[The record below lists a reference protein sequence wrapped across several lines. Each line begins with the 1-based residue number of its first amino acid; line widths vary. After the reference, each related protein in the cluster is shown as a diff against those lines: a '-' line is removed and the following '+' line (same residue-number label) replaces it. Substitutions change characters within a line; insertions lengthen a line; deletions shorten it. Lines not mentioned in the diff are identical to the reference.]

1 MAVHLSDPWLVAAWP
16 GMGGVALLAGTYL
29 LEKLGALPVAQVL
42 PDAYFDVQQVKVK
55 DGLVLPAELP
65 RSTLY
70 AWKDPAG
77 RRDLVIFTSDAQPG
91 GQGYAFCEELLG
103 TAQELGVRRIVTFAA
118 MATPSHPLSAPRVFG
133 VATHA
138 SVREELRGL
147 RVELLTEG
155 EISGLNGVLLAAG
168 AARGIP
174 GACLL
179 GEFPYFASTV
189 PNPKP
194 ASSVLRTFMQLSQVE
209 LDLSEID
216 EQAEVVEDRLLELL
230 ERLQRSPDPPVV
242 NPPPDPWSQP
252 DPLAG
257 AAEALVQ
264 PLDDPEARAAL
275 EDEDEPDDDE
285 PDDEA
290 LERDER
296 RRIDALF
303 DAARGDRD
311 KALELKAELDRRGLF
326 KRYEDRF
333 LDLFRCSE

>member
-29 LEKLGALPVAQVL
+29 LEKLGAAPVAQVL

-77 RRDLVIFTSDAQPG
+77 RRDLVIFTSDAQPT

-147 RVELLTEG
+147 KVELLSEG

-194 ASSVLRTFMQLSQVE
+194 AASVLRTFGQLARVD
-209 LDLSEID
+209 LDMREID
-216 EQAEVVEDRLLELL
+216 EQAEVVEERLLELL

-242 NPPPDPWSQP
+242 NAPPEPWAQP

-257 AAEALVQ
+257 AELER
-264 PLDDPEARAAL
+264 PEVAGDAAAVL
-275 EDEDEPDDDE
+275 ADADAPDDDE
-285 PDDEA
+285 DVDDDPLDGEE
-290 LERDER
+290 LQQ
-296 RRIDALF
+296 IDVLF
-303 DAARGDRD
+303 EQAKRDRD
-311 KALELKAELDRRGLF
+311 KALELKAELDRRGVF
-326 KRYEDRF
+326 KQFEDRF
-333 LDLFRCSE
+333 LDLFRRGE

>member
-1 MAVHLSDPWLVAAWP
+1 MAVHLSDPWLIAAWP

-29 LEKLGALPVAQVL
+29 LEKLGAVPVAQVL

-70 AWKDPAG
+70 AWKDPTG
-77 RRDLVIFTSDAQPG
+77 RRDLVIFTSDAQPSA
-91 GQGYAFCEELLG
+91 QGYAFCEELLG

-118 MATPSHPLSAPRVFG
+118 MATPSHPLSLPRVFG

-147 RVELLTEG
+147 RVELLSEG

-194 ASSVLRTFMQLSQVE
+194 AASVLRVFAALARLEVDMG
-209 LDLSEID
+209 EID

-242 NPPPDPWSQP
+242 HPPPEPWAQADPF
-252 DPLAG
+252 
-257 AAEALVQ
+257 V
-264 PLDDPEARAAL
+264 ARETETDVEAAL
-275 EDEDEPDDDE
+275 ARSNEVVASDDD
-285 PDDEA
+285 DDDDDDDDA
-290 LERDER
+290 VDRDTA

-303 DAARGDRD
+303 EAAKVDRD
-311 KALELKAELDRRGLF
+311 KAFELKAELDRRGVF
-326 KRYEDRF
+326 KQYEDRF
-333 LDLFRCSE
+333 LDLFRGG